1 MQFNATYVYPPDKV
15 RPVVNAVVARNP
27 AACEAEINVGR
38 CRAFSI
44 TPKSNRICFF
54 LFAKF
59 PTNDFNSPNGLVTIG
74 LGFGWDRA
82 VAILTLLNKIA

>member
-1 MQFNATYVYPPDKV
+1 MQFNITYVYPPDKV

-44 TPKSNRICFF
+44 TPKSKRICFF
-54 LFAKF
+54 LRNFQRMIS
-59 PTNDFNSPNGLVTIG
+59 TNQMDWLQLV
-74 LGFGWDRA
+74 
-82 VAILTLLNKIA
+82 